1 MAWLWMRIALD
12 WQWGERCR
20 PTSMLFFYHGADLHV
35 LQAAVVMSSI
45 LLYDRIQ
52 WFIDVMQSTFG
63 QFEINSAS
71 QQSCRAFL
79 GTV

>member
-35 LQAAVVMSSI
+35 LQAAFVMSSI
-45 LLYDRIQ
+45 PYKWIT
-52 WFIDVMQSTFG
+52 DVMQSTFG